1 MRIGREL
8 VAVGGEQLVAVVEI
22 EGGVVEVPQPRQ
34 EGGCFVVEQKEV
46 VEMPEVEW

>member
-34 EGGCFVVEQKEV
+34 EGGCVVEQEEV